1 MSKVQEA
8 TPAMF
13 EDIHGLFVGF
23 DNSRM
28 GKDDWRRMLFEYPW
42 PAEGDTRGY
51 VLFDG
56 AKAVG
61 FIGTIF
67 STQEIAGK
75 RERVCNLSSWIV
87 AKSHRS
93 RWMEL
98 LSPIMRLRSHTVVGS
113 TPTPVAHGI
122 FKKLGY
128 RVLEDRVLL
137 LPPLATPRELA
148 GLRGAS
154 VTTDVNEIRAALSGD
169 ERRRFD
175 DHRGSIGAHI
185 LLRRD
190 GRCCWATATAMHLK
204 RVRFALVQHIGDRQ
218 LFWECLPLAKWGF
231 LRTLRAP
238 ALAVDARF
246 AEGRRVP
253 FAATWRLSP
262 GRIYRPLHEG
272 IQPAHVDGLYSELMG
287 LRM

>member
-13 EDIHGLFVGF
+13 EDIHRLFAGF
-23 DNSRM
+23 DNPRM
-28 GKDDWRRMLFEYPW
+28 REPDWRRMLFQYPW
-42 PAEGDTRGY
+42 AAEGDTRGY

-56 AKAVG
+56 GRAVG

-67 STQEIAGK
+67 STRQLGGK
-75 RERVCNLSSWIV
+75 TERICNLSSWIV

-98 LSPIMRLRSHTVVGS
+98 LSPIVRLGSHTVVGS
-113 TPTPVAHGI
+113 TPTPVAHGL
-122 FKKLGY
+122 FMKLGY
-128 RVLEDRVLL
+128 QVLEDRVLL
-137 LPPLATPRELA
+137 LPPLATPRELLA
-148 GLRGAS
+148 LRGAS
-154 VTTDVNEIRAALSGD
+154 MTTDVSEIRAALSG
-169 ERRRFD
+169 EELRCFD
-175 DHRGSIGAHI
+175 DHQGTLGAHI
-185 LLRRD
+185 LLRRN
-190 GRCCWATATAMHLK
+190 GRSCWAMATVMHL
-204 RVRFALVQHIGDRQ
+204 RGVRFALLQHVGDRE

-231 LRTLRAP
+231 LKTLGAP

-253 FAATWRLSP
+253 FVVTWRLTP
-262 GRIYRPLHEG
+262 GRLYRPLHGG
-272 IQPAHVDGLYSELMG
+272 IDPSQIDGLYSEFMG

>member
-1 MSKVQEA
+1 MSTVQEA

-13 EDIHGLFVGF
+13 EDIHRLLVDFE
-23 DNSRM
+23 NPRM
-28 GKDDWRRMLFEYPW
+28 RRDDWQRMLFQYPW
-42 PAEGDTRGY
+42 SAEGDTRGY

-56 AKAVG
+56 ARAVG

-67 STQEIAGK
+67 STRELNGKQE
-75 RERVCNLSSWIV
+75 RLCNLSSWIV
-87 AKSHRS
+87 AKSHRP

-98 LSPIMRLRSHTVVGS
+98 LFPVMRLESHTVVGS
-113 TPTPVAHGI
+113 TPGPVAHGL
-122 FKKLGY
+122 FTKLGY

-154 VTTDVNEIRAALSGD
+154 VTTEGNAIRAGLSG
-169 ERRRFD
+169 EELRCFD
-175 DHRGSIGAHI
+175 DHRGSIGGHI
-185 LLRRD
+185 LLRRG
-190 GRCCWATATAMHLK
+190 GRSCWAMATVMHLK
-204 RVRFALVQHIGDRQ
+204 RIRFALVQHIGDRQ

-231 LRTLRAP
+231 LKALGAP

-253 FAATWRLSP
+253 FVVTWRLSP
-262 GRIYRPLHEG
+262 GRLYRPLHDG
-272 IQPAHVDGLYSELMG
+272 IDPVQVDGLYSEFMG